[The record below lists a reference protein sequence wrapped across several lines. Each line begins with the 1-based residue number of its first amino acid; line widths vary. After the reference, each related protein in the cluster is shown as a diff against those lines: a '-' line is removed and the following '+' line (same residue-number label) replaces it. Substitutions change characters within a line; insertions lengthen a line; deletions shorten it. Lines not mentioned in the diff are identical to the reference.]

1 MKVTVTQE
9 NLNRG
14 LFVSSHIAS
23 QHTTLPILNSILFE
37 AKQEGL
43 FLKATDL
50 EIGITMLLRGKVEKE
65 GSLAV
70 DSKLISNYITLLPSD
85 KVDLELKDNTLIISS
100 LDHIAKIHTLPI
112 DEYPII
118 PHIDQKQ
125 IYKTTAKN
133 IRSALESVV
142 FCASVDS
149 SRPELNGILV
159 MLEKDKM
166 TLVGTDSYRLAEK
179 GIRIDSKFE
188 KPTKFILPLKT
199 ARELIR
205 TIPDSED
212 EIKISIEE
220 NQVGFLY
227 TDIEMVTRTIDAEYP
242 DYKQILPNG
251 NKSRVVLAKE
261 ELMRS
266 VKAAGLFSQ
275 STSGSITIELSN
287 EKGEVSIF
295 SSAASIGE
303 NKTTMKASV
312 EGKNE
317 KVILNYRYLLEGI
330 QNISGG
336 EVAIETT
343 DSFSPVVVQPSEEN
357 KNYLYLVM
365 PIRQ

>member
-9 NLNRG
+9 NLNKG
-14 LFVSSHIAS
+14 LFVSGHIAS

-65 GSLAV
+65 GSFAI
-70 DSKLISNYITLLPSD
+70 DSRLISNYITLLPPD
-85 KVDLELKDNTLIISS
+85 RVDLELKDNKLVISS
-100 LDHIAKIHTLPI
+100 LDQIAKIHTLKA

-125 IYKTTAKN
+125 VYKSTAQSV
-133 IRSALESVV
+133 RSALASVV

-149 SRPELNGILV
+149 ARPELNGVLV
-159 MLEKDKM
+159 LLEKDKM

-179 GIRIDSKFE
+179 AIRIDSNLE
-188 KPTKFILPLKT
+188 KSTQFILPLKT
-199 ARELIR
+199 AKELMR

-212 EIKISIEE
+212 EIKIIREE

-227 TDIEMVTRTIDAEYP
+227 TDIEMVTRTVDSEYP

-251 NKSRVVLAKE
+251 NKSRVVLPKE
-261 ELMRS
+261 DLMRA

-275 STSGSITIELSN
+275 SSSGSITLELSS

-295 SSAASIGE
+295 SSSAAVGE
-303 NKTTMKASV
+303 NKTNIKAPV
-312 EGKNE
+312 EGKDE
-317 KVILNYRYLLEGI
+317 KVILNYRYLLEGL
-330 QNISGG
+330 QNISGQDA
-336 EVAIETT
+336 VIETT
-343 DSFSPVVVQPSEEN
+343 DQFSPVVVRPREEN